1 MNFELTKEQQM
12 VREMVK
18 DFAKKEIA
26 PHAEHVDQTGE
37 FPIQTF
43 KKMGELA
50 DGYSISRRIRRIR
63 RRYDFICLSG

>member
-26 PHAEHVDQTGE
+26 PHAEHVD
-37 FPIQTF
+37 
-43 KKMGELA
+43 
-50 DGYSISRRIRRIR
+50 
-63 RRYDFICLSG
+63 

>member
-26 PHAEHVDQTGE
+26 PHAEYVDQTGE

-43 KKMGELA
+43 QKMGDLGLMGIPFLRNMEDQA
-50 DGYSISRRIRRIR
+50 EIR
-63 RRYDFICLSG
+63 FPMP